1 MFSSNDF
8 VSQPVYTEIVHHE
21 ADVENNNNEE
31 LKKIEELQYDWDSID
46 IMMLFKWIYEYSRVE
61 NPIMLDFSADYRS
74 HMRMMT
80 LK

>member
-31 LKKIEELQYDWDSID
+31 LKKIEEL
-46 IMMLFKWIYEYSRVE
+46 
-61 NPIMLDFSADYRS
+61 
-74 HMRMMT
+74 
-80 LK
+80 